1 MARDR
6 AAFLWRAVFA
16 AVGWAALA
24 LKFWLMARSLPEL
37 NLFALT
43 LRYFS
48 FFTILGTVLVV
59 LAFTAPVVAPH
70 SRLGRWAEAPGVR
83 SAVAMYIAVVAIA
96 YHFLLSSPWVPVTLD
111 VVATV
116 LLHYVLPAAFI
127 LDWLLFTPKGT
138 LSWSDPMKWLSFPA
152 AYGLWTVVHG
162 YATGFWPYWF
172 VNVPQLGLER
182 SIFWAVS
189 MLVFFLGAG
198 SALVLIDRHALGRD
212 RRARAA

>member
-1 MARDR
+1 MGRDR

-16 AVGWAALA
+16 AIGWAALA

-59 LAFTAPVVAPH
+59 LGFTAPVVAPG
-70 SRLGRWAEAPGVR
+70 SRIGRWAERESVR
-83 SAVAMYIAVVAIA
+83 SAVAMYILVVAIA
-96 YHFLLSSPWVPVTLD
+96 YHFLLSSPWTPVTLD

-116 LLHYVLPAAFI
+116 LLHYLLPLAFI
-127 LDWLLFTPKGT
+127 VDWLLFTPKGT
-138 LSWSDPMKWLSFPA
+138 LTWSHPIKWLAFPA
-152 AYGLWTVVHG
+152 AYWIWTVIHG

-172 VNVPQLGLER
+172 VNVPELGLER
-182 SIFWAVS
+182 AFFWFVS
-189 MLVFFLGAG
+189 LLVFFLGAG
-198 SALVLIDRHALGRD
+198 SALVLVD
-212 RRARAA
+212 RRALRRDRTARSA